1 MAQVTYRGVQYDT
14 NERKQTTSAKSEL
27 TYRGVKHSSKLATAW
42 LQLKNKLEGLLTD
55 PLFLCKI
62 DKYHIKI
69 MDKGK
74 LKVLLFDLK
83 NIVNEIESEVYSDV
97 EAYTDNSKE
106 LAFSSAPTNY
116 DEVFEDDDGWLFRWS
131 IET

>member
-1 MAQVTYRGVQYDT
+1 M
-14 NERKQTTSAKSEL
+14 
-27 TYRGVKHSSKLATAW
+27 
-42 LQLKNKLEGLLTD
+42 TD

-97 EAYTDNSKE
+97 ESYTNKEDE
-106 LAFSSAPTNY
+106 LAFSSPPTSY
-116 DEVFEDDDGWLFRWS
+116 DEVFEDDDG
-131 IET
+131 